1 MKLNQR
7 ESTTDM
13 TSIPEAIEAGS
24 LEWFRK
30 RAPLPLLMLAFFEI
44 PEHRGEFGH
53 SLAES
58 AESAYEDETQL
69 IDLLTSAEQPA
80 ERYEFFDD
88 PNLKEIAERL
98 RKLTGCAGH
107 LWPTG

>member
-1 MKLNQR
+1 MKR
-7 ESTTDM
+7 TADK
-13 TSIPEAIEAGS
+13 TSAPEVIEAGS

-44 PEHRGEFGH
+44 PENRGEFGH
-53 SLAES
+53 SIEES

-69 IDLLTSAEQPA
+69 INLLTSAEQLA
-80 ERYEFFDD
+80 EHYELFDD

-98 RKLTGCAGH
+98 RKLTGCAGR
-107 LWPTG
+107 LRPE